1 VGVVILVLGIVGLCV
16 AAGAVVDVAVDAG
29 RKRQFLDIAVVLAA
43 GGLTVWLL
51 IAYGNVLMQ

>member
-1 VGVVILVLGIVGLCV
+1 MGVVIVVLGIVGLCV
-16 AAGAVVDVAVDAG
+16 AAGAIVDVAVDAG
-29 RKRQFLDIAVVLAA
+29 RKRQVLDIAVVLAA